1 MPSRIRNSRGSLD
14 SIGTAANGSSVASQ
28 ASSSGGST
36 TTHAH
41 NNNNN
46 NNVGGGGA
54 KMDGSPQH
62 RPGSRN
68 GRDNWSKMPEP
79 LNGHKTDKSEKSSPS
94 RRSMGGGGSGNSSK
108 QGSPS
113 SSSRTKGVPPSFG
126 YVKRAN
132 GSIASTAEQQNI
144 AMLMTAG
151 GASAGINGLPCGRTA
166 HVSAVPRTAS
176 GRKVAGGT
184 QTLPSDTNSEF

>member
-1 MPSRIRNSRGSLD
+1 
-14 SIGTAANGSSVASQ
+14 
-28 ASSSGGST
+28 
-36 TTHAH
+36 
-41 NNNNN
+41 
-46 NNVGGGGA
+46 
-54 KMDGSPQH
+54 MDGSPQH

>member
-1 MPSRIRNSRGSLD
+1 LD
-14 SIGTAANGSSVASQ
+14 SIGTAANGSSAASQ

-46 NNVGGGGA
+46 NNNNGGSG
-54 KMDGSPQH
+54 KMDGSPHH

-79 LNGHKTDKSEKSSPS
+79 LNGAPKGEKSEKSSPS
-94 RRSMGGGGSGNSSK
+94 RRSLGGGGGGSGSSSK

-132 GSIASTAEQQNI
+132 GSITSTAEQQNI
-144 AMLMTAG
+144 AMMMAAG
-151 GASAGINGLPCGRTA
+151 GVAANGMPCGRTA

-184 QTLPSDTNSEF
+184 QTLPNDMNSEYKIFIHF

>member
-1 MPSRIRNSRGSLD
+1 
-14 SIGTAANGSSVASQ
+14 
-28 ASSSGGST
+28 
-36 TTHAH
+36 
-41 NNNNN
+41 
-46 NNVGGGGA
+46 
-54 KMDGSPQH
+54 MDGSPHH

-68 GRDNWSKMPEP
+68 GRDNWTKMPEP
-79 LNGHKTDKSEKSSPS
+79 LNGHKGDKSEKSSPS
-94 RRSMGGGGSGNSSK
+94 RRSMGGGSGSSSK

-144 AMLMTAG
+144 AMLMAVG
-151 GASAGINGLPCGRTA
+151 GGQAMVNGLPCGRTA

-176 GRKVAGGT
+176 GRKVTGGT
-184 QTLPSDTNSEF
+184 QTLPNDMNSKL

>member
-1 MPSRIRNSRGSLD
+1 
-14 SIGTAANGSSVASQ
+14 
-28 ASSSGGST
+28 
-36 TTHAH
+36 
-41 NNNNN
+41 
-46 NNVGGGGA
+46 
-54 KMDGSPQH
+54 
-62 RPGSRN
+62 
-68 GRDNWSKMPEP
+68 
-79 LNGHKTDKSEKSSPS
+79 
-94 RRSMGGGGSGNSSK
+94 MGGGGSGSSSK

-144 AMLMTAG
+144 AMMMAAG
-151 GASAGINGLPCGRTA
+151 GAGANGLPCGRTA

-184 QTLPSDTNSEF
+184 QTLPNDMNSEYQ